1 MPVLCAVAGQ
11 ARAARR
17 ERGGP
22 RRLSARNLPARFSRS
37 VGRESARVLQAR
49 GDAGDGAQDEV
60 DESCL
65 LALRELFLVHLLAQR
80 PEGEHLGDG
89 QRVHVR
95 GADADGL
102 AEHVAVLQRPLVAHD
117 GQNPLAGELHLV
129 EHLLIEVL
137 AVAEGKV
144 HPGDALIRLGDGH
157 LDVVDEGGEQRPF
170 LVSLT
175 HGLQIAELLACGA
188 ETVPGGQVDLSVSA
202 IPAFF

>member
-1 MPVLCAVAGQ
+1 MSGASPYALVC
-11 ARAARR
+11 R
-17 ERGGP
+17 
-22 RRLSARNLPARFSRS
+22 SAC
-37 VGRESARVLQAR
+37 VLQAG

-117 GQNPLAGELHLV
+117 ALKLVRSMALENHGECGCAGS
-129 EHLLIEVL
+129 LLD
-137 AVAEGKV
+137 KV
-144 HPGDALIRLGDGH
+144 
-157 LDVVDEGGEQRPF
+157 
-170 LVSLT
+170 T
-175 HGLQIAELLACGA
+175 
-188 ETVPGGQVDLSVSA
+188 
-202 IPAFF
+202 

>member
-1 MPVLCAVAGQ
+1 MQ
-11 ARAARR
+11 DD
-17 ERGGP
+17 ERCTQNGEAPLTSSGASP
-22 RRLSARNLPARFSRS
+22 YALVCR
-37 VGRESARVLQAR
+37 SARVLQAR

-117 GQNPLAGELHLV
+117 ALKLVRSMALENHGECGCAGS
-129 EHLLIEVL
+129 LLD
-137 AVAEGKV
+137 KV
-144 HPGDALIRLGDGH
+144 
-157 LDVVDEGGEQRPF
+157 
-170 LVSLT
+170 T
-175 HGLQIAELLACGA
+175 
-188 ETVPGGQVDLSVSA
+188 
-202 IPAFF
+202 

>member
-22 RRLSARNLPARFSRS
+22 RRLSARNLPARFCQAVSR
-37 VGRESARVLQAR
+37 RSARVLQACCDT
-49 GDAGDGAQDEV
+49 GHGAQDQV
-60 DESCL
+60 GVVL
-65 LALRELFLVHLLAQR
+65 LLSVRELFLVHLLAQR

-117 GQNPLAGELHLV
+117 ALKLVRSMALENHGECGCAGSLLDKVTCLGSLLTFVRHIVNPV
-129 EHLLIEVL
+129 
-137 AVAEGKV
+137 
-144 HPGDALIRLGDGH
+144 
-157 LDVVDEGGEQRPF
+157 
-170 LVSLT
+170 
-175 HGLQIAELLACGA
+175 
-188 ETVPGGQVDLSVSA
+188 QVSVSSVVLVLREFDDIDVIVKRNA
-202 IPAFF
+202 GHVIRVFDNDDLL

>member
-1 MPVLCAVAGQ
+1 MMKDAHKNGEAPLTSSGASSYALVC
-11 ARAARR
+11 R
-17 ERGGP
+17 
-22 RRLSARNLPARFSRS
+22 
-37 VGRESARVLQAR
+37 SARVLQAG

-117 GQNPLAGELHLV
+117 ALKLVRSMALENHGECGCAGS
-129 EHLLIEVL
+129 LLD
-137 AVAEGKV
+137 KV
-144 HPGDALIRLGDGH
+144 
-157 LDVVDEGGEQRPF
+157 
-170 LVSLT
+170 T
-175 HGLQIAELLACGA
+175 
-188 ETVPGGQVDLSVSA
+188 
-202 IPAFF
+202 

>member
-1 MPVLCAVAGQ
+1 MSGASPYALVC
-11 ARAARR
+11 R
-17 ERGGP
+17 
-22 RRLSARNLPARFSRS
+22 SAC
-37 VGRESARVLQAR
+37 VLQAR

-117 GQNPLAGELHLV
+117 ALKLVRSMALENHGECGCAGS
-129 EHLLIEVL
+129 LLD
-137 AVAEGKV
+137 KV
-144 HPGDALIRLGDGH
+144 
-157 LDVVDEGGEQRPF
+157 
-170 LVSLT
+170 T
-175 HGLQIAELLACGA
+175 
-188 ETVPGGQVDLSVSA
+188 
-202 IPAFF
+202 